1 MINSC
6 EVYSMLVNYAKIRML
21 QQVTPFPPGSSPKQA
36 REHAS
41 HPHPPRTDAVERGPD
56 VEVEHR
62 VAILVRRGR
71 VIIDDVSNL
80 GGRSGRV

>member
-1 MINSC
+1 
-6 EVYSMLVNYAKIRML
+6 MLVNHVKIRML
-21 QQVTPFPPGSSPKQA
+21 QHLAPASPGSSSEQA

-71 VIIDDVSNL
+71 VIIDDVSDL
-80 GGRSGRV
+80 GSRSGRV